1 MKEMLR
7 AFWEKWK
14 RFGRFMGNIITR
26 IVLTLLYFTVFL
38 PFGIGARLFTDPL
51 HIKGKREEAWNKRHT
66 GDKTLEELTRQF

>member
-1 MKEMLR
+1 MKEKLR
-7 AFWEKWK
+7 AFWEAWK

-26 IVLTLLYFTVFL
+26 IVLTLLYFTIFL

-51 HIKGKREEAWNKRHT
+51 QIKEERNESWNQRKT

>member
-1 MKEMLR
+1 MKEALR
-7 AFWEKWK
+7 AFWEAWK

-26 IVLTLLYFTVFL
+26 IILTLLYFTIFL

-51 HIKGKREEAWNKRHT
+51 QIKEERNESWNQRKT